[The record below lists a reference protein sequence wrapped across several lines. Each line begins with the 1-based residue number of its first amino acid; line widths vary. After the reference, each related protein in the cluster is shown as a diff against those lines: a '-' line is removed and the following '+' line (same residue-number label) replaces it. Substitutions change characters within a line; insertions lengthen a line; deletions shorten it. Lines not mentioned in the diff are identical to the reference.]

1 MHTRAIACGVAL
13 IGALVLAAPAGADRP
28 LKEPAPPLNETFPA
42 GVVCPFQVTIETL
55 VNNGFTISFVDK
67 DGNFRWQL
75 GAGHLVVGITND
87 ETGASLVLNTTG
99 PGKLFDNG
107 DGTLTIVGGGHW
119 TLLTFPGDVPPST
132 ILYTSGRIEF
142 TVDLATG
149 RLVLVSLQG
158 TSQDLCEALEG

>member
-1 MHTRAIACGVAL
+1 LSR
-13 IGALVLAAPAGADRP
+13 GADR
-28 LKEPAPPLNETFPA
+28 
-42 GVVCPFQVTIETL
+42 
-55 VNNGFTISFVDK
+55 
-67 DGNFRWQL
+67 R
-75 GAGHLVVGITND
+75 
-87 ETGASLVLNTTG
+87 
-99 PGKLFDNG
+99 
-107 DGTLTIVGGGHW
+107 